1 MDPVVSITAA
11 ILPIA
16 PLASLGERLVNGCPS
31 SGWIA
36 GTNYSRSER
45 NVDVRFRLVHN
56 RTGT

>member
-1 MDPVVSITAA
+1 MSITAA